1 MSEIN
6 KITFIYHPYIYFE
19 SYKNVLSNVRKH
31 YPTADVF
38 IYFDSF
44 REDVEKYRDVANE
57 YGCKFNIREE
67 KMFYINKEDSIEVNT
82 SKLTE
87 WLNRIKY
94 TCENSD
100 AEWILQL
107 EDDVVVKRE
116 IKQFPLM
123 DVGTCRDYLRPGGG
137 SIFKKEKFLNSIK
150 KVNVSELIKTIPD
163 ASWAGD
169 WLLQNIFIINDV
181 TFEEWVE
188 LAEPEYRDDT
198 DHAIYHG
205 YKDLHK
211 LG

>member
-1 MSEIN
+1 MKN
-6 KITFIYHPYIYFE
+6 KIAFIYNPYMYFE
-19 SYKNVLSNVRKH
+19 SYKNVLSNLRKH

-44 REDVEKYRDVANE
+44 RDDIQKYSDVAND
-57 YGCKFNIREE
+57 YGCKFNIRKE
-67 KMFYINKEDSIEVNT
+67 KMFYIHREDSIDVNEP
-82 SKLTE
+82 KVLE

-94 TCENSD
+94 TCENTD
-100 AEWILQL
+100 VEWVLQL

-116 IKQFPLM
+116 IKKFPVTA
-123 DVGTCRDYLRPGGG
+123 VGACRDYLRPGGG
-137 SIFKKEKFLNSIK
+137 TIFKRESFLDSIN
-150 KVNVSELIKTIPD
+150 KVNASELIRTIPN

-169 WLLQNIFIINDV
+169 WLLQNIFKMNNV

-188 LAEPEYRDDT
+188 LAEPGYRDNK
-198 DHAIYHG
+198 DHAVYHG

>member
-1 MSEIN
+1 MIN
-6 KITFIYHPYIYFE
+6 KIAFIYNPYTYFE

-44 REDVEKYRDVANE
+44 RDDIQKYSDVAYENN
-57 YGCKFNIREE
+57 CIFNIRQQ
-67 KMFYINKEDSIEVNT
+67 KMFYIHREDSVEINEP
-82 SKLTE
+82 KLIE
-87 WLNRIKY
+87 WLNRIKSV
-94 TCENSD
+94 CESTD
-100 AEWILQL
+100 AEWILHL

-116 IKQFPLM
+116 IRNWPTK
-123 DVGTCRDYLRPGGG
+123 DVGTNREYFRAGGG
-137 SIFKKEKFLNSIK
+137 AIFKREVFLDSIK
-150 KVNVSELIKTIPD
+150 KVDISYLIKTIPD

-169 WLLQNIFIINDV
+169 LLLEHIFRNNNVQYEKWI
-181 TFEEWVE
+181 E
-188 LAEPEYRDDT
+188 LAEPGYYDNT